1 TGDNDTA
8 GPIAREV
15 VTAASAIGDAQLRG
29 RALAIQGTADAHSS
43 HPSGNGRAI
52 LEEAI
57 DLLVAAN
64 SVEQLSA
71 QTYLGVL
78 QGEEGDLGGYIAT
91 CERIAAAVERFGVP
105 RMLDLLAVWRM
116 DEQYW
121 TGRWDAILSG
131 LDSVTD
137 RYDRVFGGWLASRVL
152 WARGDRDR
160 AMSEC
165 QAGLEYARGVGD
177 LQLLLPALVLSAR
190 LTSLG
195 GGDPTPLIEE
205 LAPKWGAVW
214 NLATLLL
221 GADLAY
227 LFADIPQGRQ
237 LAAQVRRPPG
247 GSGWVDALEAV
258 MRGDHAEAAA
268 IYGRM
273 GSLADHAYAGLHA
286 EPPAP
291 GAREFAN

>member
-1 TGDNDTA
+1 
-8 GPIAREV
+8 
-15 VTAASAIGDAQLRG
+15 
-29 RALAIQGTADAHSS
+29 
-43 HPSGNGRAI
+43 
-52 LEEAI
+52 
-57 DLLVAAN
+57 
-64 SVEQLSA
+64 
-71 QTYLGVL
+71 
-78 QGEEGDLGGYIAT
+78 
-91 CERIAAAVERFGVP
+91 
-105 RMLDLLAVWRM
+105 
-116 DEQYW
+116 
-121 TGRWDAILSG
+121 
-131 LDSVTD
+131 
-137 RYDRVFGGWLASRVL
+137 
-152 WARGDRDR
+152 
-160 AMSEC
+160 
-165 QAGLEYARGVGD
+165 
-177 LQLLLPALVLSAR
+177 LSAR

-291 GAREFAN
+291 GAREFANAVGAVAWLPHAG